1 MVNIKITI
9 NLASLDSE
17 MPSDTLIS
25 PMSYKEELDHAHED
39 FHNVCIEVMEA
50 LEKLK
55 NMLDEEES
63 RRNSSN

>member
-55 NMLDEEES
+55 KHA
-63 RRNSSN
+63 RRGRN